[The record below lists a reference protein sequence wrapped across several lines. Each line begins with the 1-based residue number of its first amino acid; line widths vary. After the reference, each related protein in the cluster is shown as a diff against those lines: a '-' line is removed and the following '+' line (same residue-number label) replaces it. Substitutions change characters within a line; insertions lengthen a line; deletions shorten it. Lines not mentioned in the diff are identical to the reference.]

1 MRWLATRQRCHA
13 RTAQTDPS
21 AMIRDIAATPRPSAV
36 APTPEATPTAE
47 PRRTDAVAGS
57 AAAPMLPNPRLRI
70 DAALN
75 IVVLEFRDDGGAIS
89 RTLPSAQEIKAY
101 RDGAAESGAETQPAL
116 DVQR

>member
-1 MRWLATRQRCHA
+1 MRWLAIRQRCHA

-21 AMIRDIAATPRPSAV
+21 AMIRDIATAPRPGPV
-36 APTPEATPTAE
+36 APEAAPQAASRRAE
-47 PRRTDAVAGS
+47 AAPAG
-57 AAAPMLPNPRLRI
+57 APAPMLPNPRLRI

-75 IVVLEFRDDGGAIS
+75 IVVLEFRDDGGQVS

-101 RDGAAESGAETQPAL
+101 RDGAAEAGAESPPAL